1 VARRGHL
8 VSFEGMDGAGKTTQ
22 LELLAERLDGDRV
35 PVMRLR
41 EPGGTPLGE
50 RVREMLLDRKLQ
62 RTPSAELL
70 LFAAARAELV
80 HRLILPAIEEGWIV
94 LLDRYADSTRA
105 YQGYGLGMT
114 EDTVE
119 SAINLATEGLA
130 PSLTILL
137 DLDPAKGLRRLQTVF
152 DAIEERSTSFL
163 DRVRRGFLDIAHR
176 EPDRWLVL
184 DASRSIPE
192 LAGEI
197 WDRVMAIVEGGSDG

>member
-1 VARRGHL
+1 MARRGHL
-8 VSFEGMDGAGKTTQ
+8 VSFEGMDGSGKTTQ
-22 LELLAERLDGDRV
+22 LELLASRLDRAGV

-50 RVREMLLDRKLQ
+50 RVREMLLDRKLK
-62 RTPSAELL
+62 RTPPAELL

-80 HRLILPAIEEGWIV
+80 HRLVLPAIEEGWIV

-119 SAINLATEGLA
+119 SAIKLATQGLA

-152 DAIEERSTSFL
+152 DAIEERSTAFL
-163 DRVRRGFLDIAHR
+163 ERVRLGFLDIARR

-184 DASRSIPE
+184 DAARGIAE

-197 WDRVMAIVEGGSDG
+197 WDRVRTLVEVEKYG

>member
-1 VARRGHL
+1 
-8 VSFEGMDGAGKTTQ
+8 
-22 LELLAERLDGDRV
+22 
-35 PVMRLR
+35 
-41 EPGGTPLGE
+41 
-50 RVREMLLDRKLQ
+50 
-62 RTPSAELL
+62 
-70 LFAAARAELV
+70 
-80 HRLILPAIEEGWIV
+80 
-94 LLDRYADSTRA
+94 LDRYADSTRA

-119 SAINLATEGLA
+119 SAIHLATEGLA

-137 DLDPAKGLRRLQTVF
+137 DLDPKKGLRRLQTVF

-184 DASRSIPE
+184 DAARNIPE

-197 WDRVMAIVEGGSDG
+197 WDRVRTLVEGGADG

>member
-1 VARRGHL
+1 
-8 VSFEGMDGAGKTTQ
+8 MDGAGKTTQ
-22 LELLAERLDGDRV
+22 LELLAERLDRAGV
-35 PVMRLR
+35 PTMRLR

-62 RTPSAELL
+62 RTPPAELL

-119 SAINLATEGLA
+119 SAIHLATEGLV

-137 DLDPAKGLRRLQTVF
+137 DLDPKKGLRRLQTVF

-184 DASRSIPE
+184 DAARDIGE

-197 WDRVMAIVEGGSDG
+197 WDRVRTLVEGGTDG

>member
-8 VSFEGMDGAGKTTQ
+8 VSFEGMDGSGKTTQ
-22 LELLAERLDGDRV
+22 LELLASRLDRAGV

-50 RVREMLLDRKLQ
+50 RVREMLLDRKLK
-62 RTPSAELL
+62 RTPPAELL

-80 HRLILPAIEEGWIV
+80 HRLVLPAIEEGWIV

-119 SAINLATEGLA
+119 SAIKLATQGLA

-152 DAIEERSTSFL
+152 DAIEERSTAFL
-163 DRVRRGFLDIAHR
+163 ERVRLGFLDIARR

-184 DASRSIPE
+184 DAARGIAE

-197 WDRVMAIVEGGSDG
+197 WDRVRTLVEVEKYG

>member
-1 VARRGHL
+1 MARRGHL

>member
-22 LELLAERLDGDRV
+22 LELLAERLDRAGV
-35 PVMRLR
+35 PTMRLR

-62 RTPSAELL
+62 RTPPAELL

-119 SAINLATEGLA
+119 SAIHLATEGLV

-137 DLDPAKGLRRLQTVF
+137 DLDPKKGLRRLQTVF

-184 DASRSIPE
+184 DAARDIGE

-197 WDRVMAIVEGGSDG
+197 WDRVRTLVEGGSDG